1 MMQVTAERP
10 GKQAPEKQAPE
21 KQTRV
26 PVGVVAAA
34 VAGNA
39 LEFFDFVTYAF
50 FAVYIAEAFFPAKTE
65 FVSLLVTV
73 GVFGIGFVF
82 RPLGGVIISAYAD
95 RAGRKPAMLLTIAM
109 ITVGTAGLALTPSY
123 ASIGIAAPVI
133 VIICRMIQ
141 GLALGGDVGPASV
154 FLIEIAP
161 TGRRGFYSSWQLA
174 SQGMSGILAGGLG
187 TALSLVLDKEQM
199 AAWGWRVPF
208 VLGLALIPV
217 ALYLRRVM
225 PETMKE
231 RPDLPPQTTGRMASQ
246 LVGHGKLL
254 VLGVLLIVGGT
265 VATYVANYLTTYA
278 ITTLHFSASIS
289 LSATLVAGCSTFL
302 FSLLGGWLADRYGRR
317 LVMIVPRILLTVL
330 VWPAFLLL
338 AAHPEA
344 LTLYVAAVV
353 LTALTAVSSTASLVA
368 IPELLPASIRAT
380 GLGVTYAVGV
390 SLFGG
395 TTQFVITW
403 LLGVTNDPVSPA
415 WYVVLTSLITL
426 GAMLAMPE
434 SRHREL

>member
-1 MMQVTAERP
+1 M
-10 GKQAPEKQAPE
+10 
-21 KQTRV
+21 

-50 FAVYIAEAFFPAKTE
+50 FAVYIAEAFFPAKTQ

-82 RPLGGVIISAYAD
+82 RPLGGLIISAYAD

-133 VIICRMIQ
+133 VIVCRMIQ

-161 TGRRGFYSSWQLA
+161 PGRRGFYSSWQLA
-174 SQGMSGILAGGLG
+174 SQGISGILAGGLG
-187 TALSLVLDKEQM
+187 TALSLVLDKGQM
-199 AAWGWRVPF
+199 ASWGWRVPF

-217 ALYLRRVM
+217 ALYLRRSM
-225 PETMKE
+225 PETRKE
-231 RPDLPPQTTGRMASQ
+231 TSDQPAQTAGTMAST
-246 LVGHGKLL
+246 LFCHGRLL
-254 VLGVLLIVGGT
+254 ILGVLLIVGGT

-278 ITTLHFSASIS
+278 ITELHFSASIS

-302 FSLLGGWLADRYGRR
+302 FSLLGGWLADRFGRR
-317 LVMIVPRILLTVL
+317 MVMIVPRILLTVL

-338 AAHPEA
+338 AWHPEA
-344 LTLYVAAVV
+344 LTLYVTAIT

-368 IPELLPASIRAT
+368 IPELLPASVRAT
-380 GLGVTYAVGV
+380 GLGVVYAIGV

-403 LLGVTNDPVSPA
+403 LLGVTQNPVSPA
-415 WYVVLTSLITL
+415 WYVVITSLITL
-426 GAMLAMPE
+426 AAMLGMPE

>member
-1 MMQVTAERP
+1 MQATAGRP
-10 GKQAPEKQAPE
+10 E
-21 KQTRV
+21 TRTTV
-26 PVGVVAAA
+26 PATVVAAA

-65 FVSLLVTV
+65 FMSLLVTV
-73 GVFGIGFVF
+73 GVFGVGFVF
-82 RPLGGVIISAYAD
+82 RPLGGVVISAYAD

-123 ASIGIAAPVI
+123 AAIGVAAPAIVI
-133 VIICRMIQ
+133 VCRMIQ
-141 GLALGGDVGPASV
+141 GLALGGDVGPAST
-154 FLIEIAP
+154 FLVEIAP
-161 TGRRGFYSSWQLA
+161 PGRRGFYSSWQLA

-187 TALSLVLDKEQM
+187 TLLSMVLAKEQM

-217 ALYLRRVM
+217 ALYLRRSM
-225 PETMKE
+225 PETMKQA
-231 RPDLPPQTTGRMASQ
+231 PDVPPQGSRTMGSLLA
-246 LVGHGKLL
+246 GHGRLL

-317 LVMIVPRILLTVL
+317 VVMIVPRILLTLL

-338 AAHPEA
+338 DAHPEA
-344 LTLYVAAVV
+344 LTLYVAAIT
-353 LTALTAVSSTASLVA
+353 LTALTALSSTASLVA

-380 GLGVTYAVGV
+380 GLGVTYAIGV

-403 LLGVTNDPVSPA
+403 LLGVTQNPVSPA
-415 WYVVLTSLITL
+415 WYVVITSLITL
-426 GAMLAMPE
+426 AAMLAMPE

>member
-1 MMQVTAERP
+1 MHGMAERP
-10 GKQAPEKQAPE
+10 GGPSTGP
-21 KQTRV
+21 TGRSRV
-26 PVGVVAAA
+26 PVAVVAAA

-65 FVSLLVTV
+65 FMSLLVTV
-73 GVFGIGFVF
+73 GVFGVGFVF

-109 ITVGTAGLALTPSY
+109 ITIGTAGLALTPSY
-123 ASIGIAAPVI
+123 ASIGVAAPVI
-133 VIICRMIQ
+133 VIVCRMIQ
-141 GLALGGDVGPASV
+141 GLALGGDVGPAST
-154 FLIEIAP
+154 FLVEIAP
-161 TGRRGFYSSWQLA
+161 PGRRGFYSSWQLA

-187 TALSLVLDKEQM
+187 TALSLMLDKAQM

-217 ALYLRRVM
+217 ALYLRRAM

-231 RPDLPPQTTGRMASQ
+231 RPDQPPQTSGTMVST
-246 LVGHGKLL
+246 LFGHGRLL
-254 VLGVLLIVGGT
+254 ILGVLLIVGGT

-302 FSLLGGWLADRYGRR
+302 FSLLGGWLADRFGRR
-317 LVMIVPRILLTVL
+317 VVMIVPRILLTLL

-338 AAHPEA
+338 AWHPEA
-344 LTLYVAAVV
+344 LTLYLAAIT
-353 LTALTAVSSTASLVA
+353 LTALTAMSSTASLVA

-380 GLGVTYAVGV
+380 GLGVTYALGV

-395 TTQFVITW
+395 STQFVITW
-403 LLGVTNDPVSPA
+403 LLGVTQNPVSPA
-415 WYVVLTSLITL
+415 WYVVITSLITL

>member
-1 MMQVTAERP
+1 M
-10 GKQAPEKQAPE
+10 
-21 KQTRV
+21 
-26 PVGVVAAA
+26 PVAVVAAA

-65 FVSLLVTV
+65 FMSLLVTV
-73 GVFGIGFVF
+73 GVFGVGFVF

-109 ITVGTAGLALTPSY
+109 ITIGTAGLALTPSY
-123 ASIGIAAPVI
+123 ASIGVAAPVI
-133 VIICRMIQ
+133 VIVCRMIQ
-141 GLALGGDVGPASV
+141 GLALGGDVGPAST
-154 FLIEIAP
+154 FLVEIAP
-161 TGRRGFYSSWQLA
+161 PGRRGFYSSWQLA

-187 TALSLVLDKEQM
+187 TALSLMLDKAQM

-217 ALYLRRVM
+217 ALYLRRAM

-231 RPDLPPQTTGRMASQ
+231 RPDQPPQTSGTMVST
-246 LVGHGKLL
+246 LFGHGRLL
-254 VLGVLLIVGGT
+254 ILGVLLIVGGT

-302 FSLLGGWLADRYGRR
+302 FSLLGGWLADRFGRR
-317 LVMIVPRILLTVL
+317 VVMIVPRILLTLL

-338 AAHPEA
+338 AWHPEA
-344 LTLYVAAVV
+344 LTLYLAAIT
-353 LTALTAVSSTASLVA
+353 LTALTAMSSTASLVA

-380 GLGVTYAVGV
+380 GLGVTYALGV

-395 TTQFVITW
+395 STQFVITW
-403 LLGVTNDPVSPA
+403 LLGVTQNPVSPA
-415 WYVVLTSLITL
+415 WYVVITSLITL

>member
-1 MMQVTAERP
+1 MQAAAERP
-10 GKQAPEKQAPE
+10 GQQTPGKQRAGKQA
-21 KQTRV
+21 RV
-26 PVGVVAAA
+26 PVAVVAAA

-73 GVFGIGFVF
+73 GVFGVGFVF

-123 ASIGIAAPVI
+123 ASIGMAAPVI
-133 VIICRMIQ
+133 VIVCRMIQ

-161 TGRRGFYSSWQLA
+161 PGRRGFYSSWQLA

-217 ALYLRRVM
+217 ALYLRRAM

-231 RPDLPPQTTGRMASQ
+231 SPDQPPQTSATMAST
-246 LVGHGKLL
+246 LFGHGRLL
-254 VLGVLLIVGGT
+254 ILAVLLIVGGT

-289 LSATLVAGCSTFL
+289 LSATLVAGCSTFI

-317 LVMIVPRILLTVL
+317 AVMIVPRILLTVL
-330 VWPAFLLL
+330 VWPAFLQL
-338 AAHPEA
+338 AWHPEA
-344 LTLYVAAVV
+344 LTLYVTAIT

-368 IPELLPASIRAT
+368 IPELLPASVRAT
-380 GLGVTYAVGV
+380 GLGVTYAIGV

-403 LLGVTNDPVSPA
+403 LLGVTQNPVSPA
-415 WYVVLTSLITL
+415 WYVVITSLVTL

-434 SRHREL
+434 SRHKEL

>member
-1 MMQVTAERP
+1 MQAGGR
-10 GKQAPEKQAPE
+10 
-21 KQTRV
+21 RSV
-26 PVGVVAAA
+26 PIKVVVAA

-50 FAVYIAEAFFPAKTE
+50 FAVYIAQAFFPAKTA

-73 GVFGIGFVF
+73 GVFGVGFVF

-95 RAGRKPAMLLTIAM
+95 RAGRKPALLLTIAM

-123 ASIGIAAPVI
+123 ASIGVAAPVI
-133 VIICRMIQ
+133 VIVCRMIQ

-161 TGRRGFYSSWQLA
+161 PGRRVFYSSWQLA
-174 SQGMSGILAGGLG
+174 SQGISGILAGGIG
-187 TALSLVLDKEQM
+187 TLLSLLLDKEAM

-208 VLGLALIPV
+208 VLCLALIPM
-217 ALYLRRVM
+217 ALYLRRAM
-225 PETMKE
+225 PETLVE
-231 RPDLPPQTTGRMASQ
+231 RAEPASQGTGKMASR
-246 LVGHGKLL
+246 LLGHGRLL

-302 FSLLGGWLADRYGRR
+302 ASLLGGWLADRYGRR
-317 LVMIVPRILLTVL
+317 MVMIVPRLLLTLL

-338 AAHPEA
+338 AAHPDA
-344 LTLYVAAVV
+344 ATLYVTAIV
-353 LTALTAVSSTASLVA
+353 LTALTAMSSTASLVA
-368 IPELLPASIRAT
+368 IPELLPGSIRAT

-403 LLGVTNDPVSPA
+403 LLGVTQNPVSPA
-415 WYVVLTSLITL
+415 WYVVLTSLVTL
-426 GAMLAMPE
+426 AAMLAMPE

>member
-1 MMQVTAERP
+1 
-10 GKQAPEKQAPE
+10 
-21 KQTRV
+21 V
-26 PVGVVAAA
+26 PVAVVAAA

-65 FVSLLVTV
+65 FMSLLVTV
-73 GVFGIGFVF
+73 GVFGVGFVF

-123 ASIGIAAPVI
+123 ASIGVAAPVI
-133 VIICRMIQ
+133 VIVCRMIQ
-141 GLALGGDVGPASV
+141 GLALGGDVGPAST
-154 FLIEIAP
+154 FLVEIAP
-161 TGRRGFYSSWQLA
+161 PGRRGFYSSWQLA
-174 SQGMSGILAGGLG
+174 SQGMSGILAGGVG
-187 TALSLVLDKEQM
+187 TALSLVLDKAQM

-217 ALYLRRVM
+217 ALYLRRAM

-231 RPDLPPQTTGRMASQ
+231 RPNQPQTFGTMAST
-246 LVGHGKLL
+246 LFGHGRLL
-254 VLGVLLIVGGT
+254 ILGVLLIVGGT

-302 FSLLGGWLADRYGRR
+302 FSLLGGWLADRFGRR
-317 LVMIVPRILLTVL
+317 VVMIVPRILLTLL

-338 AAHPEA
+338 AWHPEA
-344 LTLYVAAVV
+344 LTLYLAAIT
-353 LTALTAVSSTASLVA
+353 LTALTAMSSTASLVA

-380 GLGVTYAVGV
+380 GLGVTYALGV

-395 TTQFVITW
+395 STQFVITW
-403 LLGVTNDPVSPA
+403 LLGVTQNPVSPA
-415 WYVVLTSLITL
+415 WYVVITSLITL

>member
-1 MMQVTAERP
+1 MMQATAERS
-10 GKQAPEKQAPE
+10 GKQISGKQTPG

-26 PVGVVAAA
+26 PVSVVAAA

-65 FVSLLVTV
+65 FLSLLVTV
-73 GVFGIGFVF
+73 GVFGVGFVF

-123 ASIGIAAPVI
+123 AAIGIAAPVI
-133 VIICRMIQ
+133 VIVCRMIQ

-161 TGRRGFYSSWQLA
+161 ADKRGFYSSWQLA

-187 TALSLVLDKEQM
+187 TALSLVLDKGQM
-199 AAWGWRVPF
+199 ASWGWRVPF

-217 ALYLRRVM
+217 ALYLRRSM

-231 RPDLPPQTTGRMASQ
+231 TPDQPAQTSGTMALTLFRHGR
-246 LVGHGKLL
+246 LL
-254 VLGVLLIVGGT
+254 ILGVLLIVGGT

-289 LSATLVAGCSTFL
+289 LSATLVAGCSTFV
-302 FSLLGGWLADRYGRR
+302 FSLLGGWLADRFGRR
-317 LVMIVPRILLTVL
+317 MVMIVPRILLTVL

-338 AAHPEA
+338 AWHPEA
-344 LTLYVAAVV
+344 LTLYVAAIT

-380 GLGVTYAVGV
+380 GLGVTYAIGV

-403 LLGVTNDPVSPA
+403 LLGVTQNPVSPA
-415 WYVVLTSLITL
+415 WYVVITSLITL
-426 GAMLAMPE
+426 AAMLAMPE

>member
-1 MMQVTAERP
+1 MMQATAERL
-10 GKQAPEKQAPE
+10 GKQTPET
-21 KQTRV
+21 QTRV
-26 PVGVVAAA
+26 PVTVVAAA

-50 FAVYIAEAFFPAKTE
+50 FAVYIAEAFFPAKTQ

-73 GVFGIGFVF
+73 GVFGVGFVF

-133 VIICRMIQ
+133 VILCRMIQ

-161 TGRRGFYSSWQLA
+161 PSRRGFYSSWQLA

-187 TALSLVLDKEQM
+187 TALSLMLDKEQM

-217 ALYLRRVM
+217 ALYLRRSM

-231 RPDLPPQTTGRMASQ
+231 SPDQPPQTSGTMAST
-246 LVGHGKLL
+246 LFGHGRVLI
-254 VLGVLLIVGGT
+254 LGVLLIVGGT

-278 ITTLHFSASIS
+278 ITELHFSASIS

-302 FSLLGGWLADRYGRR
+302 FSLLGGWLA
-317 LVMIVPRILLTVL
+317 
-330 VWPAFLLL
+330 
-338 AAHPEA
+338 
-344 LTLYVAAVV
+344 
-353 LTALTAVSSTASLVA
+353 
-368 IPELLPASIRAT
+368 
-380 GLGVTYAVGV
+380 
-390 SLFGG
+390 
-395 TTQFVITW
+395 
-403 LLGVTNDPVSPA
+403 
-415 WYVVLTSLITL
+415 
-426 GAMLAMPE
+426 
-434 SRHREL
+434 

>member
-1 MMQVTAERP
+1 MQVTERAETR
-10 GKQAPEKQAPE
+10 
-21 KQTRV
+21 TRV
-26 PVGVVAAA
+26 PVAVVAAA

-73 GVFGIGFVF
+73 GVFGVGFVF

-123 ASIGIAAPVI
+123 ASIGMAAPVI
-133 VIICRMIQ
+133 VIVCRMIQ

-161 TGRRGFYSSWQLA
+161 PSRRGFYSSWQLA

-187 TALSLVLDKEQM
+187 TALSLVLDKAQM

-208 VLGLALIPV
+208 VLGLLLIPV
-217 ALYLRRVM
+217 ALYLRRSM
-225 PETMKE
+225 PETMKKA
-231 RPDLPPQTTGRMASQ
+231 PDQPTQTSGTMAST
-246 LVGHGKLL
+246 LFGHGRLL
-254 VLGVLLIVGGT
+254 ILGVLLIVGGT

-289 LSATLVAGCSTFL
+289 LSATLVAGCSTFV
-302 FSLLGGWLADRYGRR
+302 FSLLGGWLADRFGRR
-317 LVMIVPRILLTVL
+317 VVMIVPRILLTVL

-338 AAHPEA
+338 AWHPEA
-344 LTLYVAAVV
+344 LTLYLAAIT

-380 GLGVTYAVGV
+380 GLGVTYAIGV

-403 LLGVTNDPVSPA
+403 LLGVTQNPVSPA

-426 GAMLAMPE
+426 AAMLAMPE

>member
-1 MMQVTAERP
+1 
-10 GKQAPEKQAPE
+10 
-21 KQTRV
+21 V
-26 PVGVVAAA
+26 PVAVVAAA

-65 FVSLLVTV
+65 FMSLLVTV
-73 GVFGIGFVF
+73 GVFGVGFVF

-123 ASIGIAAPVI
+123 ASIGVAAPVI
-133 VIICRMIQ
+133 VIVCRMIQ
-141 GLALGGDVGPASV
+141 GLALGGDVGPAST
-154 FLIEIAP
+154 FLVEIAP
-161 TGRRGFYSSWQLA
+161 PGRRGFYSSWQLA
-174 SQGMSGILAGGLG
+174 SQGMSGILAGGVG
-187 TALSLVLDKEQM
+187 TALSLVLDKAQM

-217 ALYLRRVM
+217 ALYLRRAM

-231 RPDLPPQTTGRMASQ
+231 RPDQPPQTSGTMAST
-246 LVGHGKLL
+246 LFGHGRLL
-254 VLGVLLIVGGT
+254 ILGVLLIVGGT

-302 FSLLGGWLADRYGRR
+302 FSLLGGWLADRFGRR
-317 LVMIVPRILLTVL
+317 VVMIVPRILLTLL

-338 AAHPEA
+338 AWHPEA
-344 LTLYVAAVV
+344 LTLYLAAIT
-353 LTALTAVSSTASLVA
+353 LTALTAMSSTASLVA

-380 GLGVTYAVGV
+380 GLGVTYALGV

-395 TTQFVITW
+395 STQFVITW
-403 LLGVTNDPVSPA
+403 LLGVTQNPVSPA
-415 WYVVLTSLITL
+415 WYVVITSLITL

>member
-1 MMQVTAERP
+1 MQSTAERP
-10 GKQAPEKQAPE
+10 ETSGQG
-21 KQTRV
+21 RV
-26 PVGVVAAA
+26 PVAVVAAA

-50 FAVYIAEAFFPAKTE
+50 FAVYIAEAFFPARTE
-65 FVSLLVTV
+65 FMSLLVTV
-73 GVFGIGFVF
+73 GVFGVGFVF

-123 ASIGIAAPVI
+123 AAIGTAAPVI
-133 VIICRMIQ
+133 VIVCRMIQ
-141 GLALGGDVGPASV
+141 GLALGGDVGPAST

-161 TGRRGFYSSWQLA
+161 SGRRGFYSSWQLA
-174 SQGMSGILAGGLG
+174 SQGLSGILAGGLG
-187 TALSLVLDKEQM
+187 TVLSLMLDKAQM

-217 ALYLRRVM
+217 ALYLRRSM
-225 PETMKE
+225 PETMKTT
-231 RPDLPPQTTGRMASQ
+231 PDQPARTSGTMAST
-246 LVGHGKLL
+246 LLGHGRLL
-254 VLGVLLIVGGT
+254 ILGVLLIVGGT

-278 ITTLHFSASIS
+278 ITTFHFSASIS
-289 LSATLVAGCSTFL
+289 LSATLVAGCSTFV
-302 FSLLGGWLADRYGRR
+302 FSLLGGWLADRFGRR
-317 LVMIVPRILLTVL
+317 VVMIVPRILLALL

-338 AAHPEA
+338 AWHPAA
-344 LTLYVAAVV
+344 LTLYLTAIT
-353 LTALTAVSSTASLVA
+353 LTALTAMSSTASLVA

-380 GLGVTYAVGV
+380 GLGVTYAIGV

-403 LLGVTNDPVSPA
+403 LLGVTQNPVSPA
-415 WYVVLTSLITL
+415 WYVVITSLITL

>member
-1 MMQVTAERP
+1 MQATAGQRREST
-10 GKQAPEKQAPE
+10 GVS
-21 KQTRV
+21 TRV
-26 PVGVVAAA
+26 PAGVVAAA

-73 GVFGIGFVF
+73 GVFGVGFVF

-133 VIICRMIQ
+133 VIVCRMIQ

-161 TGRRGFYSSWQLA
+161 PSRRGFYSSWQLA

-187 TALSLVLDKEQM
+187 TALSLVLDKAQM

-217 ALYLRRVM
+217 ALYLRRSM

-231 RPDLPPQTTGRMASQ
+231 TPDQPAQTSTTMAAQ
-246 LVGHGKLL
+246 LAGHARLL
-254 VLGVLLIVGGT
+254 VLAVLLIVGGT

-278 ITTLHFSASIS
+278 ITELHFSASIS
-289 LSATLVAGCSTFL
+289 LSATLVAGCSTFV
-302 FSLLGGWLADRYGRR
+302 FSLLGGWLADRFGRR

-338 AAHPEA
+338 AWHPEA
-344 LTLYVAAVV
+344 LTLYLAAIT

-380 GLGVTYAVGV
+380 GLGVTYAIGV

-403 LLGVTNDPVSPA
+403 LLGVTKNPVSPA
-415 WYVVLTSLITL
+415 WYVVITSLITL
-426 GAMLAMPE
+426 AAMLAMPE